1 MALRDELYRR
11 FREFLDA
18 ESLITDPESQR
29 PFECDGLPLYRELPL
44 LVALPDTIDQVRRIL
59 QICDEL
65 GVPVVPRGAGTGL
78 SAGATPLRDG
88 VLLGLAKFNRILDID
103 PLARIARV
111 QPGVTNL
118 AISEAAAEHGLYYA
132 PDPSS
137 QIACTIGG
145 NVAENSGGVHCL
157 KYGLTTHNVL
167 GVELLTVSGEPL
179 SVGGPALDCPGFDLM
194 ALLTGSEGLLG
205 VVTEVTVKLLPVPET
220 VRVLVAG
227 FPTVEQAGDCVGRII
242 GAGIIPAGLEMM
254 DRLAIR
260 AAEDYVHAGYPVGA
274 EAMLLCEVDG
284 TADEVAESA
293 ERVELIMRE
302 MGADS
307 IEVSRD
313 EAHRLLLWQGRKSAF
328 PAVGRL
334 APDYYCMDGTI
345 PRHRVSE
352 VLLEIDRMAGEAG
365 LQVANVFHAGDGNLH
380 PLILYDSSRPDE
392 VATAERLG
400 AQILELSVA
409 MGGCITGEHGVGLEK
424 LAKMPAQF
432 SDAELRQFERIKEA
446 FDPGLTLNPGKGI
459 PLLKH
464 CQEYRSLQRGGG
476 GG

>member
-1 MALRDELYRR
+1 MPLRDELDRR

-18 ESLITDPESQR
+18 ESLIADPESQR
-29 PFECDGLPLYRELPL
+29 PFECDGLPLHRELPL

-65 GVPVVPRGAGTGL
+65 RVPVVPRGAGTGL
-78 SAGATPLRDG
+78 CAGATPLRDG
-88 VLLGLAKFNRILDID
+88 VLLGLAKFNRILEID

-118 AISEAAAEHGLYYA
+118 AISEAAAEYGLYYA

-167 GVELLTVSGEPL
+167 GVELLTVSGE
-179 SVGGPALDCPGFDLM
+179 SMSIGGAALDCPGLDLM

-205 VVTEVTVKLLPVPET
+205 VVMEVTVKLLPVPET

-227 FPTVEQAGDCVGRII
+227 FPTVDQAGDCVSRII
-242 GAGIIPAGLEMM
+242 AAGIIPAGLEMM

-260 AAEDYVHAGYPVGA
+260 AAEDYVHAGYPVDA

-284 TADEVAESA
+284 TADEVDATA
-293 ERVELIMRE
+293 ERVEQLMRA

-307 IEVSRD
+307 IAVSRD
-313 EAHRLLLWQGRKSAF
+313 EAHRRPAGRRGRAAGGQRLPRRGRQ
-328 PAVGRL
+328 PASVDPVRFQPPGPGR
-334 APDYYCMDGTI
+334 
-345 PRHRVSE
+345 
-352 VLLEIDRMAGEAG
+352 
-365 LQVANVFHAGDGNLH
+365 
-380 PLILYDSSRPDE
+380 
-392 VATAERLG
+392 
-400 AQILELSVA
+400 
-409 MGGCITGEHGVGLEK
+409 
-424 LAKMPAQF
+424 
-432 SDAELRQFERIKEA
+432 
-446 FDPGLTLNPGKGI
+446 
-459 PLLKH
+459 
-464 CQEYRSLQRGGG
+464 RG
-476 GG
+476 